1 MKFILIQYLRKINKA
16 NIYKILIFLPLLIYL
31 GNRSLIA
38 YDEGFYA
45 LQAKWILNN
54 DNWIAPTWWGQISLD
69 RTIGIQALIAF
80 SQKIFGPST
89 FSIYIPNIIASF
101 FMLFFTYSLHK
112 EFFGIKYCL
121 VSPLI
126 LSTTFLWINYSHLAT
141 QDIIYS
147 CLITLGIYSSV
158 KFLKENKNTFLILSA
173 IWIGFAFMMKTYL
186 TFIPLL
192 AILPLLVH
200 GRFFY
205 KKLFWLGLIIGF
217 IPFFLWSYKV
227 VSVYGISTYSGLFR
241 KLINL
246 SEKNNFTNPFYYYLW
261 NLPLNI
267 FPWSF
272 LAFIG
277 FISSLKI
284 KKFTERYILFFY
296 PLIIIILL
304 SLFSTKTPYY
314 PIQILSLLS
323 LNAFTGMSNIIW
335 NKILLNKIIS
345 FFNFYLVPSF
355 FIVVV
360 LYLNSEYSKFNI
372 SNNDKL
378 LISLGILSFS
388 ICWLSVGLFK
398 SNRNKI
404 IFTLLGPYIFTCILV
419 QSGTLSDRAKEYR
432 IAAENIIKKESL
444 KNDTIEVIKSDI
456 NSTNKHSKIIKIS
469 LLMPNIGNGLNDI
482 SELKINRYAWI
493 TNTNFKL
500 DERDKIK
507 IIDDT
512 KIFSPWKLVQR
523 KG

>member
-1 MKFILIQYLRKINKA
+1 MKFTLIQYLKRINKA
-16 NIYKILIFLPLLIYL
+16 NIYKILIFLPILIYL

-112 EFFGIKYCL
+112 EFFGIKYSL
-121 VSPLI
+121 ASPLI

-147 CLITLGIYSSV
+147 SLITLGIYSSV
-158 KFLKENKNTFLILSA
+158 KFLKGNKNTFLILSA
-173 IWIGFAFMMKTYL
+173 IWIGFAFMLKTYL
-186 TFIPLL
+186 TLIPFL
-192 AILPLLVH
+192 AILPLLIY

-227 VSVYGISTYSGLFR
+227 VIVYGISTYSGLFR
-241 KLINL
+241 KLIYL

-304 SLFSTKTPYY
+304 SSFSTKTPYY

-323 LNAFTGMSNIIW
+323 LNTYTAISNIIW
-335 NKILLNKIIS
+335 KNTLLNKIIS
-345 FFNFYLVPSF
+345 YFNFYLVPSF
-355 FIVVV
+355 LIVVV
-360 LYLNSEYSKFNI
+360 LYLNSEYSKLNI

-388 ICWLSVGLFK
+388 ICWLSIGLFK
-398 SNRNKI
+398 SNKNKI
-404 IFTLLGPYIFTCILV
+404 IFALLGPYILTCTLV

-432 IAAENIIKKESL
+432 IAAENLIKKESL
-444 KNDTIEVIKSDI
+444 ENNKIEIIKGDI
-456 NSTNKHSKIIKIS
+456 NSSNERSKIIKIS
-469 LLMPNIGNGLNDI
+469 LLMPKIGNGLKEI
-482 SELKINRYAWI
+482 SELKKNQYAWT
-493 TNTNFKL
+493 TNSDLKI
-500 DERDKIK
+500 DKINKVK
-507 IIDDT
+507 IINDS

-523 KG
+523 EG